1 MLLDLGA
8 RALPPR
14 AGQER
19 AVLPPREGLTLG
31 VRRAAEYRRSTAL
44 ASPSATAPPHPH
56 PTTTCVH
63 TCWVVAMLRERDAPS
78 PNRGPRAEGAD
89 NRAAPIAQVR
99 PLIFK

>member
-1 MLLDLGA
+1 MLLHLGA

-44 ASPSATAPPHPH
+44 ASPSVDCPPPTPTPPTPPHH
-56 PTTTCVH
+56 H
-63 TCWVVAMLRERDAPS
+63 MRANMLGFRDA
-78 PNRGPRAEGAD
+78 A
-89 NRAAPIAQVR
+89 
-99 PLIFK
+99 